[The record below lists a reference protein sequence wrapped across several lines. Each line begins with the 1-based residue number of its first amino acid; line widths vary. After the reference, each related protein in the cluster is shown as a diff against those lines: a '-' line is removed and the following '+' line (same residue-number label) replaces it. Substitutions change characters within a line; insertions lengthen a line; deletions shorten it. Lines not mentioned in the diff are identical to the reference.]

1 MRVPAQHS
9 NASTFP
15 YDADERY
22 LADDRYLHGELM
34 VGERVGP
41 PRVRTGRRA
50 LLRGLVV
57 ILIAF
62 GGAWAV
68 LGDPTTWP
76 VRTWTEWLAGQIA
89 AVTAESDRK
98 IPAPVEQVASAVAV
112 PAPASAELTQPIV
125 LDKAPPPASQP
136 SPAAKTAIPP
146 RAIPPSA
153 PDTPTAMPLTTAALP
168 PPHVNPADPYQ
179 VRAEA
184 VGLHPGLSRV
194 LLERLSPADYR
205 NAGVAIKTAL
215 AETADGAVFVWPRQ
229 RKPELALFQ
238 VRFVPGAASDCRRYV
253 VTVTK
258 DRWATT
264 ALPMEKCGSQAGR
277 LRRG

>member
-9 NASTFP
+9 NASTFAYGP

-22 LADDRYLHGELM
+22 LHGELM
-34 VGERVGP
+34 AGERVGP

-50 LLRGLVV
+50 LLRGIVV

-98 IPAPVEQVASAVAV
+98 IPAPVERVSSAVAV
-112 PAPASAELTQPIV
+112 PDSAELTKPIV
-125 LDKAPPPASQP
+125 LDKAPALASQP
-136 SPAAKTAIPP
+136 WPAAKTAIPP
-146 RAIPPSA
+146 SAISPGA

-168 PPHVNPADPYQ
+168 PPHVDPADPYQ

-184 VGLHPGLSRV
+184 VGLHPGLSRA

-205 NAGVAIKTAL
+205 NAGIAIKTAL
-215 AETADGAVFVWPRQ
+215 AETADGAVLVWPRQ

-238 VRFVPGAASDCRRYV
+238 VRFVPGAVSDCRRYV
-253 VTVTK
+253 VTVIK